1 MKRLILIFCLAIT
14 IFTYSESYN
23 IYGIEFSDVI
33 NQSEINKVE
42 QEGKIKKLEEV
53 KSKLLKKQKQL
64 EATVRNKVKV
74 EYDEFEDYNLITA
87 KNTPKNATI
96 SIEAVSEGKNN
107 LIPYSMYARYE
118 YKGPYYLNMDK
129 LFVSVDGE
137 GEEIEYDENDYEF
150 VFEGIHEWIID
161 DFNNYEAYF
170 NDEEDKLDIYP
181 GDLLDRIVK
190 SKVSKI
196 KFLGEQRNL
205 VKTITK
211 SEKEAI
217 KVMLSVYELYR
228 LQLEINNIDII
239 ISEII
244 EGKLM

>member
-1 MKRLILIFCLAIT
+1 
-14 IFTYSESYN
+14 
-23 IYGIEFSDVI
+23 
-33 NQSEINKVE
+33 
-42 QEGKIKKLEEV
+42 
-53 KSKLLKKQKQL
+53 
-64 EATVRNKVKV
+64 
-74 EYDEFEDYNLITA
+74 
-87 KNTPKNATI
+87 
-96 SIEAVSEGKNN
+96 
-107 LIPYSMYARYE
+107 
-118 YKGPYYLNMDK
+118 MDK

-170 NDEEDKLDIYP
+170 NDEEDKLDIYH

-196 KFLGEQRNL
+196 KFLGEQRHL

-211 SEKEAI
+211 AEKEAI

-228 LQLEINNIDII
+228 LQLEINNIDVI
-239 ISEII
+239 ISGII

>member
-1 MKRLILIFCLAIT
+1 MKRLILIFCLAIS
-14 IFTYSESYN
+14 IFTYSESHN

-64 EATVRNKVKV
+64 EDTVRNKVKV
-74 EYDEFEDYNLITA
+74 EYDEFEDYNLIKA
-87 KNTPKNATI
+87 KNSTKNATI

-129 LFVSVDGE
+129 LFISVDGE
-137 GEEIEYDENDYEF
+137 GEEIEYDEN
-150 VFEGIHEWIID
+150 EWIID

-196 KFLGEQRNL
+196 KFLGEQRHL

-211 SEKEAI
+211 AEKEAI

-239 ISEII
+239 ISGIV